1 MWLRWEEYVPDD
13 LLDGFAVGD
22 GVTAGGDSE
31 GVFHAVSLSDSGGSD
46 RADTFHRQAALC
58 IRKAG

>member
-31 GVFHAVSLSDSGGSD
+31 GVFHTVSLSDSG
-46 RADTFHRQAALC
+46 FHRQAALC